1 MRDVSTVGNSG
12 MRSILITGAA
22 SGIGAATARAFAAPG
37 VGLMLHTRKNRE
49 GVERVAATV
58 RQAGAAAEI
67 MLGDLDD
74 PDMAPALVAGAAQAF
89 GGVDVLVS
97 NAGFA
102 DRTAFAALTDAAMA
116 ASVEAVQ
123 GAFFRLARAALPLL
137 AARGNGRVIAVS
149 SFVAHV
155 FRPGVTLFPAS
166 AVAKA
171 GVEALVRV
179 LAMELAPSGTTVNA
193 VVPGLIRKDA
203 GAHAAMSPAQFAE
216 QISRVPLGRLGEPDD
231 VAAVVRFLASAA
243 AGYVTGQ
250 CVHVSGGL
258 VV

>member
-37 VGLMLHTRKNRE
+37 VGLLLHTRKNRE

-58 RQAGAAAEI
+58 RQAGAMAEI
-67 MLGDLDD
+67 MLGDLAD
-74 PDMAPALVAGAAQAF
+74 PTVAPALVAGATRTF
-89 GGVDVLVS
+89 GGLDVLVS

-102 DRTAFAALTDAAMA
+102 DRTAFGTLTDAAMA
-116 ASVEAVQ
+116 TSVEAVQ
-123 GAFFRLARAALPLL
+123 GAFFRLARAALPVL
-137 AARGNGRVIAVS
+137 AERGNARVVAIS

-179 LAMELAPSGTTVNA
+179 LAMELAPSGGTVNA

-203 GAHAAMSPAQFAE
+203 GAHAAMTPAQFAE
-216 QISRVPLGRLGEPDD
+216 QTARIPLARLGEPDD
-231 VAAVVRFLASAA
+231 VASVVRFLASEA

>member
-1 MRDVSTVGNSG
+1 

-22 SGIGAATARAFAAPG
+22 GGIGAATARAFSAPG

-58 RQAGAAAEI
+58 RQAGAEASV
-67 MLGDLDD
+67 MLGDLAE
-74 PDMAPALVAGAAQAF
+74 PDVAGRLVAGAAAAF
-89 GGVDVLVS
+89 GGLDVLVS

-102 DRTAFAALTDAAMA
+102 DRTAFGMLTDAAMA
-116 ASVEAVQ
+116 ASLEAVQ
-123 GAFFRLARAALPLL
+123 GAFFRLARAALPVL
-137 AARGNGRVIAVS
+137 AERRNGRVVAIS

-155 FRPGVTLFPAS
+155 FRPGMTLFPAS

-179 LAMELAPSGTTVNA
+179 LAMELAPSGGTVNA

-216 QISRVPLGRLGEPDD
+216 QTSRIPLGRLGEPDD
-231 VAAVVRFLASAA
+231 VAAVVRFLASDA

-250 CVHVSGGL
+250 AIHVSGGL

>member
-1 MRDVSTVGNSG
+1 

-37 VGLMLHTRKNRE
+37 QALLLHTRKNRE

-58 RQAGAAAEI
+58 RQAGARAEI
-67 MLGDLDD
+67 RLGDLGD
-74 PDMAPALVAGAAQAF
+74 PATAAMLVDATVQSFGAL
-89 GGVDVLVS
+89 DVLVS

-102 DRTAFAALTDAAMA
+102 DRTGFAALTDAAMM

-123 GAFFRLARAALPLL
+123 GAFFRLARAAMPHLS
-137 AARGNGRVIAVS
+137 ARRDGRIIAVS

-166 AVAKA
+166 AAAKA
-171 GVEALVRV
+171 GMEALVRV
-179 LAMELAPSGTTVNA
+179 LAMELAASGTTVNA
-193 VVPGLIRKDA
+193 VVPGLIQKDS
-203 GAHAAMSPAQFAE
+203 GAHAAMTPEQFAE
-216 QISRVPLGRLGEPDD
+216 QVSRIPLGRLGQPDD
-231 VAAVVRFLASAA
+231 VAAMVKFLASAE

-250 CVHVSGGL
+250 SIHVSGGL
-258 VV
+258 VM

>member
-1 MRDVSTVGNSG
+1 

-37 VGLMLHTRKNRE
+37 TALMLHTRKNRE

-58 RQAGAAAEI
+58 RQAGAVAEFF
-67 MLGDLDD
+67 LGDLAD
-74 PDMAPALVAGAAQAF
+74 PAVAPAVVARTAAAH
-89 GGVDVLVS
+89 GGLDVLVS

-102 DRTAFAALTDAAMA
+102 DRTGFAALTDAGMD

-123 GAFFRLARAALPLL
+123 GAFFRLARAALPVL
-137 AARGNGRVIAVS
+137 AERGNARVVAIS

-179 LAMELAPSGTTVNA
+179 LAMELAASGGTVNA
-193 VVPGLIRKDA
+193 VVPGLIQKDA
-203 GAHAAMSPAQFAE
+203 GAHAAMTPAQFAE
-216 QISRVPLGRLGEPDD
+216 QTARIPLGRLGQPDD
-231 VAAVVRFLASAA
+231 VAAVVRFLASAE

>member
-1 MRDVSTVGNSG
+1 

-37 VGLMLHTRKNRE
+37 VGLLLHTRKNRE

-58 RQAGAAAEI
+58 RQAGAVASV
-67 MLGDLDD
+67 MLGDLAE
-74 PDMAPALVAGAAQAF
+74 PDVAGRLVAGAVAAH
-89 GGVDVLVS
+89 GGLDVLVS

-102 DRTAFAALTDAAMA
+102 DRTGFSALTDAGMS

-123 GAFFRLARAALPLL
+123 GAFFRLARAAMGPL
-137 AARGNGRVIAVS
+137 AARGNARVVAIS

-179 LAMELAPSGTTVNA
+179 LAMELAPSGGTVNA
-193 VVPGLIRKDA
+193 VVPGLIQKDA
-203 GAHAAMSPAQFAE
+203 GAHAAMTPAQFAE
-216 QISRVPLGRLGEPDD
+216 QISRVPLGRLGQPDD
-231 VAAVVRFLASAA
+231 VAAVVRFLASEA

>member
-1 MRDVSTVGNSG
+1 MRT
-12 MRSILITGAA
+12 ILITGAA
-22 SGIGAATARAFAAPG
+22 SGIGAATARALAAPG
-37 VGLMLHTRKNRE
+37 TGMVLHTRKNRD

-58 RQAGAAAEI
+58 RQAGAVAEVF
-67 MLGDLDD
+67 LGDLAD
-74 PDMAPALVAGAAQAF
+74 PAVAPAAVAATAAAF
-89 GGVDVLVS
+89 GGLDVLVS

-102 DRTAFAALTDAAMA
+102 DRTAFASLTDAAMA

-137 AARGNGRVIAVS
+137 AERRNGRVVAIS

-155 FRPGVTLFPAS
+155 FRPGMTLFPAS
-166 AVAKA
+166 AAAKA
-171 GVEALVRV
+171 GVEALVRA
-179 LAMELAPSGTTVNA
+179 LALEMAPSGGTVNA

-216 QISRVPLGRLGEPDD
+216 QTARIPLGRLGEPDD
-231 VAAVVRFLASAA
+231 VAAVVRFLASAE

>member
-1 MRDVSTVGNSG
+1 

-22 SGIGAATARAFAAPG
+22 SGIGAATARGFAAPG
-37 VGLMLHTRKNRE
+37 VGLLLHTRRNRE
-49 GVERVAATV
+49 GLERVAATA
-58 RQAGAAAEI
+58 RQAGAAVQV
-67 MLGDLDD
+67 MLGDLAE
-74 PDMAPALVAGAAQAF
+74 PDLAARLVDGAVAEF
-89 GGVDVLVS
+89 GGLDVLVS

-102 DRTAFAALTDAAMA
+102 DRTGFAALTDAAMA

-123 GAFFRLARAALPLL
+123 GAFFRLARAAMPVL
-137 AARGNGRVIAVS
+137 AARGPNRNGGRVVAIS

-155 FRPGVTLFPAS
+155 FRPGMTLFPAS
-166 AVAKA
+166 AAAKA
-171 GVEALVRV
+171 GVEALVRA
-179 LAMELAPSGTTVNA
+179 LALELAPSGTTVNA

-216 QISRVPLGRLGEPDD
+216 QTARIPLGRLGEPDD
-231 VAAVVRFLASAA
+231 VAAVVRFLASEA

-250 CVHVSGGL
+250 AIHVSGGL

>member
-1 MRDVSTVGNSG
+1 

-22 SGIGAATARAFAAPG
+22 SGIGAATARAFATPG

-49 GVERVAATV
+49 GVERVAATL

-67 MLGDLDD
+67 MLGDLGD
-74 PDMAPALVAGAAQAF
+74 PAVAPALVAGAVAAF
-89 GGVDVLVS
+89 GGLDVLVS

-102 DRTAFAALTDAAMA
+102 DRTGFAGLTDAAMT
-116 ASVEAVQ
+116 ASMEAVQ
-123 GAFFRLARAALPLL
+123 GAFFRLARAAMPHFL
-137 AARGNGRVIAVS
+137 ARRPNGIGGRVIAVS

-166 AVAKA
+166 AAAKA
-171 GVEALVRV
+171 GMEALVRA

-193 VVPGLIRKDA
+193 VVPGLIQKDA

-216 QISRVPLGRLGEPDD
+216 QISRIPLGRLGQPDD
-231 VAAVVRFLASAA
+231 VAAMERFLASAE

-250 CVHVSGGL
+250 AIHVSGGL

>member
-1 MRDVSTVGNSG
+1 

-37 VGLMLHTRKNRE
+37 TALMLHTRKNRE

-58 RQAGAAAEI
+58 RQAGAVAAVF
-67 MLGDLDD
+67 LGDLAD
-74 PDMAPALVAGAAQAF
+74 PAVAPALVERAVAAH
-89 GGVDVLVS
+89 GGLDVLVS

-102 DRTAFAALTDAAMA
+102 DRTGFAALTDAGMS

-123 GAFFRLARAALPLL
+123 WAFFRLARAAMGHL
-137 AARGNGRVIAVS
+137 AGRGPNGIVGRVIAVS

-166 AVAKA
+166 AAAKA
-171 GVEALVRV
+171 GMEALVRA
-179 LAMELAPSGTTVNA
+179 LAMELAPTGTTVNA
-193 VVPGLIRKDA
+193 VVPGLIQKDA
-203 GAHAAMSPAQFAE
+203 GAHAAMTPAQFAE
-216 QISRVPLGRLGEPDD
+216 QISRIPLGRLGLPDD
-231 VAAVVRFLASAA
+231 VAAVVRFLASAE